1 MTEIDE
7 IIRFAKDRRY
17 IETKDIKIERHK
29 TIVGA
34 YNELVLAHDIAL
46 FYELS
51 DARIYAIIKKYRDKK

>member
-1 MTEIDE
+1 MTEIE
-7 IIRFAKDRRY
+7 KIIQFAKDRRY

-46 FYELS
+46 FYGLS
-51 DARIYAIIKKYRDKK
+51 DARIYAIIKKYKDK